1 MSIQKIR
8 QLASVQTP
16 DDTQVFVIRRDIS
29 GGVNSKQH
37 GSLIGENQVTVLYNA
52 DIGVAGQS
60 SKRPGSVL
68 IGNDL
73 GSTTFADLH
82 SYDRQGY
89 SDSIVAYD
97 DINLWEWIGSGNWL
111 SATASAFTAS
121 QTDVNMLSAK
131 ESGLVPDDIL
141 LVSNGTDSVKRF
153 HKDSSDVWAV
163 QDLGTATGASASPV
177 KTNVMAWYGNRIWQ
191 LKNDQL
197 YFSDAYDADYS
208 TAFDTVTNWF
218 RVPVG
223 AERGIVPTRDTG
235 MIIMGADAIWGLAP
249 SATPVVTD
257 KPEPIVT
264 NRGVVSKKG
273 WVNAG
278 DDIYYFA
285 QDGFRALR
293 RTVQDK
299 LQAGVDYPLSYY
311 LKDEFANINWAYIDR
326 LTMEYFDNKIFIAVP
341 TGASTFDTWVYY
353 PASKSFMIITGW
365 EPRNWVRYKINGEE
379 RLYYAQHADGK
390 VYRAWYGYTDEGTTT
405 TDGTAINY
413 QEEGRK
419 EDVGQPLVK
428 KVGGIVRIKALSSG
442 DYDLTV
448 YASVDDGA
456 YTTLG
461 TINLAGNSPT
471 LPVNLPFDLASE
483 NVVTEE
489 FHLDSLGE
497 WNQLRIK
504 IQHNAT
510 NGSDDIT
517 VLERAII
524 TYALTYQD
532 EV

>member
-1 MSIQKIR
+1 MSVYKVR
-8 QLASVQTP
+8 QLASVRTP
-16 DDTQVFVIRRDIS
+16 DDTQIYVVRRDIS

-37 GSLIGENQVTVLYNA
+37 GSLIAENQVTVLYNA
-52 DIGVAGQS
+52 DIGTAGQS

-82 SYDRQGY
+82 SYERQGY
-89 SDSIVAYD
+89 TDSLVVYD
-97 DINLWEWIGSGNWL
+97 DINLWDWIGSGNFL
-111 SATASAFTAS
+111 SATASAFTTG
-121 QTDVNMLSAK
+121 QTDVNILSAK
-131 ESGLVPDDIL
+131 ESGLVPDDVI
-141 LVSNGTDSVKRF
+141 LVSNGTDTIKRF
-153 HKDSSDVWAV
+153 HKDSTDVWAV
-163 QDLGTATGASASPV
+163 QDLGSATGASASPPRS
-177 KTNVMAWYGNRIWQ
+177 TVMAWYGNRIWI

-197 YFSDAYDADYS
+197 FFSDAYDDDYS
-208 TAFDTVTNWF
+208 TAFDNVTNWF

-235 MIIMGADAIWGLAP
+235 MIVMGSEAIWGLAP
-249 SATPVVTD
+249 SATPAVTD

-285 QDGFRALR
+285 QDGFRALK

-311 LKDEFANINWAYIDR
+311 LKTEFESINWAYIDR
-326 LTMEYFDNKIFIAVP
+326 LTMEYFDNKIFIGVP
-341 TGASTFDTWVYY
+341 TGAATFDTWVYY

-365 EPRNWVRYKINGEE
+365 EPRNWVKYKVSGEE
-379 RLYYAQHADGK
+379 RLYYAQHADSK

-413 QEEGRK
+413 LEEGRE
-419 EDVGQPLVK
+419 EDCGQPLVK
-428 KVGGIVRIKALSSG
+428 KCGGIIRIKALSSG

-448 YASVDDGA
+448 YASIDDGA
-456 YTTLG
+456 YVTLG

-471 LPVNLPFDLASE
+471 LPVSLPFDLASA
-483 NVVTEE
+483 NIVTEE

-497 WNQLRIK
+497 WNQIKIK

-517 VLERAII
+517 ILERSVI